1 VIHAKATS
9 ATSALRRAL
18 ACFFVAL
25 AVLAPASACNRADAS
40 AGSSPPRGQRS
51 PSTRTASAA
60 QARRKIG
67 ISAAADPASIA
78 ALKRLGITR
87 VRTGIIWRNYLD
99 PRHFADDRSTPVG
112 SGGHTPP
119 EFFAMDMAAFAAA
132 GIEPLVVVHTPPD
145 GMTLGAGITAMP
157 KFMAGLARRFRG
169 MRWEIL
175 NEMNGDDAFNGG
187 WFEVSNQRISMTTR
201 GERYGRL
208 LRPVY
213 DSIKAAD
220 PSATVVTGGIDKSL
234 TAFYKGMVA
243 TAAGKF
249 DVFAVHDYGP
259 PAAPGFVQKSEEM
272 RPLLHGKPLWCTEVG
287 NDQANEASQAR
298 DLASLLDD
306 NDRNDRYDRV
316 YLYTLIGDGNYG
328 LVRPDGSLR
337 QAARLLLD
345 RKAP

>member
-1 VIHAKATS
+1 MMQTRWTSVSFALGRGLARVVATL
-9 ATSALRRAL
+9 AL
-18 ACFFVAL
+18 VA
-25 AVLAPASACNRADAS
+25 PMSACSRADAS
-40 AGSSPPRGQRS
+40 GASSSSRSTPR
-51 PSTRTASAA
+51 PSASSAITT

-78 ALKRLGITR
+78 ALKRLGISR

-99 PRHFADDRSTPVG
+99 PRHFADDRSTPVA

-119 EFFAMDMAAFAAA
+119 EFFASDMATFAAA

-145 GMTLGAGITAMP
+145 RMTLADGIAAMP
-157 KFMAGLARRFRG
+157 KFMAGLARQFRG

-175 NEMNGDDAFNGG
+175 NEMNGDDSFNGG
-187 WFEVSNQRISMTTR
+187 WFEVSNPRISMTTR

-208 LRPVY
+208 LRVVY
-213 DSIKAAD
+213 DSVKAAD
-220 PSATVVTGGIDKSL
+220 PSAIVVTGGIDKSL
-234 TAFYKGMVA
+234 TAFYTGMIA

-259 PAAPGFVQKSEEM
+259 PAAPGFAQKSEEM
-272 RPLLHGKPLWCTEVG
+272 RPLLHGKQLWCTEVG
-287 NDQANEASQAR
+287 NDQANEATQAR
-298 DLASLLDD
+298 DLADLLDD

-328 LVRPDGSLR
+328 LVRRDGSLR